1 MMNLEPVEEIVSSSN
16 TRYFW
21 CDRDSFAT
29 LNHESRKKKTVWYVA
44 LPLTTAH
51 RGSHS
56 GGGALV
62 AEAGD
67 QSRYANEGTVY
78 PHASLIEM
86 ITYQQEF
93 FPSYRWE
100 YLDVSHL
107 GWETIRDRLASN
119 PPDVVAMSV
128 YSATATWAFILAAE
142 LKRVNS
148 NAVVILGNDHAGILH
163 REILTGNYGSRIVD
177 FISTGNNGPYT
188 MMALL
193 SALDGMLPLEKVPSI
208 AYRKNG
214 EIINQSAPTYPLN
227 LRILPDY
234 KLIEAELEAHYDPA
248 FAVWY
253 STHYEM
259 KRMVTFPIDS
269 GCNWGKRP
277 SRRCLHCS
285 IQGLTPKV
293 GDTASIVTSLET
305 LVGDLHANI
314 YAAGDSTLG
323 MSKGQWGGKFTLLD
337 DLAQACSESPVL
349 RDKRFLLAY
358 GLVYEFLQSAELCK
372 GFVRTWNVGLESFDP
387 KLLKGNSKG
396 INKGPDRILEALE
409 LAKCLDY
416 KLYLSGILGLPG
428 TTMGQLRKEVDNW
441 LAIAEAYAGQVTT
454 ISVAAPAIIPGSRM
468 YFDSYR
474 SDPRVRAWHG
484 ELLPTR
490 RLSELYI
497 EQNTEVTLKDVESAL
512 SDIGKGVI
520 ALDNAGA
527 NVKFGGYMMG
537 GVDVTEAR
545 EMSLL
550 NNAMKAL

>member
-1 MMNLEPVEEIVSSSN
+1 MNLEPVEELVSSAD

-21 CDRDSFAT
+21 CNSTTFPAIGG
-29 LNHESRKKKTVWYVA
+29 SPAKKKSVWYVA

-56 GGGALV
+56 GGGAPV
-62 AEAGD
+62 ADAGD

-78 PHASLIEM
+78 PHSSLVEM
-86 ITYQQEF
+86 ITYQEHF
-93 FPSYRWE
+93 FPQHTWE
-100 YLDVSHL
+100 YIDVSHV
-107 GWETIRDRLASN
+107 GWEAIQQRLTAD

-128 YSATATWAFILAAE
+128 YTATATWSLILAAE
-142 LKRVNS
+142 LKRIKPD
-148 NAVVILGNDHAGILH
+148 AVVILGNDHAGILH
-163 REILTGNYGSRIVD
+163 REILTGHYGSRIID
-177 FISTGNNGPYT
+177 FISTGNNGPFT

-193 SALDGMLPLEKVPSI
+193 AVLDGNLPLEKVPSI

-214 EIINQSAPTYPLN
+214 QVVNQSAATYPLN

-234 KLIEAELEAHYDPA
+234 RLIERDLELYYDPA

-253 STHYEM
+253 SAHYEM
-259 KRMVTFPIDS
+259 KRMVTFPIDG

-277 SRRCLHCS
+277 TRRCRHCS
-285 IQGLTPKV
+285 IQGLTPKTA
-293 GDTASIVTSLET
+293 DTTSIIASMET
-305 LVGDLHANI
+305 LVGDLQANI

-323 MSKGQWGGKFTLLD
+323 MSKEQWGGEFTLLD
-337 DLAQACSESPVL
+337 DLASACSESPVL
-349 RDKRFLLAY
+349 QNKRFLLAY
-358 GLVYEFLQSAELCK
+358 GLVYEFLSSAELCK

-409 LAKCLDY
+409 LAKRLDY

-428 TTMGQLRKEVDNW
+428 TTMRQLQEEVDNW
-441 LAIAEAYAGQVTT
+441 LAIAESFAGQVTT
-454 ISVAAPAIIPGSRM
+454 ISVAAPAVIPGSRM
-468 YFDSYR
+468 YFDSYKT
-474 SDPRVRAWHG
+474 DPRVRQWHG

-497 EQNTEVTLKDVESAL
+497 EKNTEVTLNDVEAAL
-512 SDIGKGVI
+512 KDLGKGVI

-527 NVKFGGYMMG
+527 NIKFGGYMMG
-537 GVDVTEAR
+537 GVDDTEIR

-550 NNAMKAL
+550 NSAIKHL